1 MDLIDTARLLMRWG
15 SILGIVLGVLSALFW
30 GNLILVR
37 SLAPLFS
44 VNLFELLLFLVSIGA
59 IISCFYIYTRF
70 PHRLENDPSN
80 TGLVLVVLGIFVAI
94 GSWGVAGLLLVISGI
109 LILIDETS

>member
-1 MDLIDTARLLMRWG
+1 MRTG
-15 SILGIVLGVLSALFW
+15 AILGIALGGLSTLFW

-37 SLAPLFS
+37 SLAPVFS

-59 IISCFYIYTRF
+59 IISCYYLYTRF
-70 PHRLENDPSN
+70 SSRIENDPSN
-80 TGLVLVVLGIFVAI
+80 AGLVLVGLGIFVAI
-94 GSWGVAGLLLVISGI
+94 GSWGIAGLLLVISGV